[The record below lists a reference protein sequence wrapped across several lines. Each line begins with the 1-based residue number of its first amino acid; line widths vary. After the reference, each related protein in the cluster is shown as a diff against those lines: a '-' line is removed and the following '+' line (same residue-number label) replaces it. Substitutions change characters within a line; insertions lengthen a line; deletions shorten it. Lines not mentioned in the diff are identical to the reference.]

1 MCCWVFTLFFFAYCL
16 FWNQAL
22 QQRRIDHRVDVVQN
36 RLILNPDEYQ
46 IDGDLLK
53 ISGSWVEGRQKVQ
66 AYYRIDTKK
75 EKESLKKIATV
86 KTLIVT
92 GKAAAIQA
100 PTNENQFDYRNFML
114 SKKVVNTIQISK
126 LEVSSVRPNLGLAA
140 RIFAATHSLR
150 KQILNH
156 FAKMPAPLSG
166 YSQILLLGYYAQNFS
181 QQIEQ
186 INKLGLLHLFSLSG
200 MHVFYLLGAIR
211 FVLGYMHVTRET
223 CDDVILLLLPFYAI
237 LGGLSSSLVRAVM
250 MAWLTILSNKF
261 WNNTLN
267 GIDAEAIVLLLHLF
281 YSPALV
287 LSMGAQ
293 LSYLLTFVL
302 MMGKRMSK
310 FKLGLKMNGYSLPLI
325 LWHTFRWNILTIGIA
340 ILIVPLFEWVIIPS
354 VLIGVL
360 MPHLTFLCNKILFLI
375 TKGIEITAALPLNIV
390 FGKPPLICVL
400 FWIGLMFAL
409 EIATNKKVIYLMGLT
424 SYLLIGGMIKF
435 PLHDEIVFLDIG
447 QGDCTLIK
455 RRFNSEVTLIDT
467 GGKVTFQ
474 TQPWQKRHGK
484 ENGETVVANYL
495 LSKGVSR
502 VDWLFLTHQ
511 DTDHV
516 GNFPVVTK
524 LIKVEKILVPSGM
537 EKRSSFKK
545 RLMLSANNNDDDVIP
560 VSTNKIRR
568 VGQFKILHPFEEG
581 QGSNED
587 SITVTAAVNG
597 VNVIISG
604 DLDKNGELKIC
615 KKHPDLRADIL
626 KTGHHGSKTS
636 TATEYVKQL
645 RPQLAIISAGKNNR
659 YGHPNDET
667 LATLKRGRIMC
678 LTTAEVGMIKLIS
691 NGAHKFRIE
700 TGNTLKAR

>member
-200 MHVFYLLGAIR
+200 MHVFYLLGATR

-302 MMGKRMSK
+302 MTGKRMSK

-447 QGDCTLIK
+447 QGDCTL
-455 RRFNSEVTLIDT
+455 L
-467 GGKVTFQ
+467 
-474 TQPWQKRHGK
+474 
-484 ENGETVVANYL
+484 
-495 LSKGVSR
+495 
-502 VDWLFLTHQ
+502 
-511 DTDHV
+511 
-516 GNFPVVTK
+516 
-524 LIKVEKILVPSGM
+524 
-537 EKRSSFKK
+537 
-545 RLMLSANNNDDDVIP
+545 NDD
-560 VSTNKIRR
+560 
-568 VGQFKILHPFEEG
+568 
-581 QGSNED
+581 
-587 SITVTAAVNG
+587 SI
-597 VNVIISG
+597 
-604 DLDKNGELKIC
+604 
-615 KKHPDLRADIL
+615 
-626 KTGHHGSKTS
+626 
-636 TATEYVKQL
+636 
-645 RPQLAIISAGKNNR
+645 
-659 YGHPNDET
+659 
-667 LATLKRGRIMC
+667 
-678 LTTAEVGMIKLIS
+678 
-691 NGAHKFRIE
+691 
-700 TGNTLKAR
+700 AR